1 MSICI
6 LSGLKLSTFAISF
19 FTLSWTHSVEK
30 IEWQEDWIINQ
41 NQLEIVEARVQ
52 GSGAGME
59 VPEGSNFV
67 NGWWIYKPKNIK
79 TNELLL
85 ATSNTNIQN
94 WKICYDN
101 SCSVLKNN
109 EEQPIKIYPC
119 E

>member
-1 MSICI
+1 MILCI
-6 LSGLKLSTFAISF
+6 LSGLKLSTFALSF

-30 IEWQEDWIINQ
+30 IEWQEDWIINH

-59 VPEGSNFV
+59 VPEGSKFV
-67 NGWWIYKPKNIK
+67 DGWWVYRPKDIK

-94 WKICYDN
+94 WKICFN
-101 SCSVLKNN
+101 GSCSVLKNN

>member
-1 MSICI
+1 MQISIVFI
-6 LSGLKLSTFAISF
+6 F
-19 FTLSWTHSVEK
+19 FLRVEK
-30 IEWQEDWIINQ
+30 IEWQEDWIINH

-59 VPEGSNFV
+59 VPEGSKFV
-67 NGWWIYKPKNIK
+67 DGWWIYRPKDIK

-94 WKICYDN
+94 WKICFN
-101 SCSVLKNN
+101 GSCSVLKNN